1 MESQC
6 VMVSSQMQ
14 KRIREALVKI
24 EIEHQVKV
32 LFACESGSRGWG
44 FSSRDSDYDVRFIYV
59 HSLDWYL
66 TLDSKR
72 DVIEKPIDNELD
84 IAGWELSKALRLM
97 RNSNPALIEWLHSP
111 IVYRKDELFFEQLEQ
126 LASKFYSSLKA
137 RYHYLSIAK
146 RNLHTDFKNEQVKLK
161 KYFYILRA
169 ILALRWIEQSNDM
182 PPMAFSQLV
191 AATVTDHTVL
201 AEIDELLVIKQNAN
215 ESQYG
220 SRRPAIDR
228 LINETIA
235 SAETLNLPEPY
246 CRDSRLLDEFLKS
259 TILINKIA

>member
-1 MESQC
+1 MESEC
-6 VMVSSQMQ
+6 VMVSALMQ
-14 KRIREALVKI
+14 KRIQEALVKI

-72 DVIEKPIDNELD
+72 DVIEKPIDDELD
-84 IAGWELSKALRLM
+84 IAGWELSKALKLM
-97 RNSNPALIEWLHSP
+97 RNLNPALIEWLHSP
-111 IVYRKDELFFEQLEQ
+111 IVYLKDKSFFEQLEQ
-126 LASKFYSSLKA
+126 LASKFYSPLKA
-137 RYHYLSIAK
+137 RYHYLSIAR
-146 RNLHTDFKNEQVKLK
+146 RNLHTDFKGTQVKLK
-161 KYFYILRA
+161 KYFYILRSV
-169 ILALRWIEQSNDM
+169 LALRWIEQSKNM

-201 AEIDELLVIKQNAN
+201 AEINELLVIKQNVN

-220 SRRPAIDR
+220 TRRPAIDK
-228 LINETIA
+228 LISETIA
-235 SAETLNLPEPY
+235 RAEKLNLSEPY
-246 CRDSRLLDEFLKS
+246 CRDSRLLDQFLKN
-259 TILINKIA
+259 TILTNKIT